1 MPQIQSGGLDLVI
14 KASGQL
20 LAVDFTYIMLYSGMI
35 FKTLT
40 TDRELAVLKQGF
52 LEPLLHSALNFK

>member
-1 MPQIQSGGLDLVI
+1 MPKIQSGGLDLVI

-40 TDRELAVLKQGF
+40 TDRELAVL
-52 LEPLLHSALNFK
+52 